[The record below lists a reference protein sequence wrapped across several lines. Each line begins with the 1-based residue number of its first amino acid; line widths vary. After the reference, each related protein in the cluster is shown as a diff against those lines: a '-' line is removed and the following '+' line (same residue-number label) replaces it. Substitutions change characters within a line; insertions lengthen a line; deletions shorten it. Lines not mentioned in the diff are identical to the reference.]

1 MQAQSVNKNEEKL
14 INNILFIYI
23 VGVAIS
29 GFSFVMLFLNGG
41 IRECIF
47 LLSGLCGILTKLFEK
62 KLGSKAKYVYACI
75 PPIIGA
81 ITAAVCS
88 TNDSAS
94 YICLTHYYFVA
105 TLLLVPYYEQKV
117 LRVSTIVT
125 IVVNAGMMIAFPAGF
140 LKLHHVIGWIFT
152 GIVYVILFAGCS
164 FIVYR
169 ANLLFETIEGQGKEA
184 EDVLHNVHRAF
195 DSLKQSSESI
205 YSSLHSFETISK
217 EIASATSEISASAET
232 QTREVEGSLSICNN
246 LADMIENSEDRVTET
261 VDNITALK
269 SKNDEGIQSITE
281 LTEQFKENIASNQ
294 KAVEEIK
301 ILSGKS
307 NLIGEIV
314 ESIHEI
320 AQQTNLLA
328 LNAAIEAARAGEA
341 GKGFAVVADEINN
354 LSSQSAEATQKIDE
368 ILKDIV
374 HSVETTSQIMA
385 QNNKVVN
392 ETQGKLEHTVDI
404 FNAMLDSSKHV
415 EDATDTLKQ
424 ELVHIME
431 VKEKLLSSMDKL
443 MEVAEHSAASTEEIN
458 ASTEEQLATITI
470 IVQTMEQM
478 QEGVSH
484 LAKVLE
490 NE

>member
-1 MQAQSVNKNEEKL
+1 MELDILKNEEKQMNLIMWL
-14 INNILFIYI
+14 INSVVPI
-23 VGVAIS
+23 A
-29 GFSFVMLFLNGG
+29 GFAFVMLFLQGTF
-41 IRECIF
+41 IDVVVFMMPVASMI
-47 LLSGLCGILTKLFEK
+47 TKLFEK
-62 KLGSKAKYVYACI
+62 KLGKYAKYVYMSII
-75 PPIIGA
+75 PVGGALTAAITGDGKYGA
-81 ITAAVCS
+81 ISHC
-88 TNDSAS
+88 
-94 YICLTHYYFVA
+94 YFF
-105 TLLLVPYYEQKV
+105 TLLLGIAYYNASVIKATAII
-117 LRVSTIVT
+117 TIVSNAICMIIAPKGFLKMHSLIIWIFIM
-125 IVVNAGMMIAFPAGF
+125 IVFILAVLGTMMIAARTYSLFQTVEEKETQIGGVLENVTTSF
-140 LKLHHVIGWIFT
+140 EQLK
-152 GIVYVILFAGCS
+152 
-164 FIVYR
+164 
-169 ANLLFETIEGQGKEA
+169 N
-184 EDVLHNVHRAF
+184 
-195 DSLKQSSESI
+195 SSESI
-205 YSSLHSFETISK
+205 HNSLHSFEGISK
-217 EIASATSEISASAET
+217 EIADATSEISASAET

-281 LTEQFKENIASNQ
+281 LAKQFKENIASNQ

-301 ILSGKS
+301 VLSSKS
-307 NLIGEIV
+307 SLIGEIV

-328 LNAAIEAARAGEA
+328 LNAAIEAARAGDA